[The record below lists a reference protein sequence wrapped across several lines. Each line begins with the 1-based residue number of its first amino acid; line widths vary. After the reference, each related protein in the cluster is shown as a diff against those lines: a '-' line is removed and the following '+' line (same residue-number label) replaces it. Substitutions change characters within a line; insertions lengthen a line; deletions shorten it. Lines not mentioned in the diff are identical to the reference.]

1 MLFFIELFWI
11 FGILGFFVFFFLVLL
26 FLILE
31 DFVKIGIAGNIAPMI
46 SVKHFFLAIFLR
58 MVGNLKVS
66 MNDFILQRDLID
78 FDAFD
83 LLISKKLFVL
93 TVIVK
98 WFGPVDIM
106 DRHKKIDQNEW
117 AGSDNEGNPILR
129 CLIPNELETCNISN
143 SHAMNK
149 SHQRSEWLH
158 VY

>member
-1 MLFFIELFWI
+1 
-11 FGILGFFVFFFLVLL
+11 
-26 FLILE
+26 
-31 DFVKIGIAGNIAPMI
+31 
-46 SVKHFFLAIFLR
+46 
-58 MVGNLKVS
+58 